1 MFLEI
6 SDATAV
12 VLMILFS
19 TLAGFIVYLLLN
31 SIRKERQRYKE
42 EKSISIEGLL
52 SKSAINSQINTYL
65 SKITPDSNFSLML
78 LEIQDFDDISN
89 AFGNKEAERALEK
102 AIIKVVHALPKRVII
117 ASYGGTRFLIF
128 LKSEYDRFF
137 AIDLARKVISIVN
150 RPIKI
155 FRETNVNFISNIG
168 VCFYPQHGTKFKH
181 LINSLNIALHN
192 AVKAGGNKYII
203 YSPNMKVEFNDNVEY
218 HFEIKEAI
226 EKKEFIMQYQP
237 VINIS
242 QNDIHGFE
250 AFVRWQHP
258 KYGILSPVQFLNIME
273 QSGDIS
279 WIGVWG
285 LETIIMHNYDLNRD
299 FPDKKYQFTLNLSP
313 RQLMDDKLVDEF
325 GKLIRKYKMTTS
337 KITLEI
343 SEYSTYEK
351 NTVIKNNIDR
361 LKKLGF
367 KIAINGFGLD
377 YSTLTSLETMPIDTI
392 RLDKYFFDKEEDT
405 NIKVKL
411 TSLIV
416 DTAKQYEKVVIA
428 EGIETIEML
437 ELVKKAGIE
446 LVQGYIYSKP
456 LPVEDVSAFIKRRG
470 WEAEY
475 KEHLKPKVKSQEPLM
490 GHPLAKQKEEAK
502 GKVET
507 EELVSNIEE
516 EKIEE
521 IEVNEDKKDEIEV
534 TEEKNL
540 SLDEN
545 KEEKE
550 KDESLFDF
558 DDDNFL

>member
-203 YSPNMKVEFNDNVEY
+203 YSPKMKVEFNDNVEY

>member
-1 MFLEI
+1 
-6 SDATAV
+6 
-12 VLMILFS
+12 
-19 TLAGFIVYLLLN
+19 
-31 SIRKERQRYKE
+31 
-42 EKSISIEGLL
+42 
-52 SKSAINSQINTYL
+52 
-65 SKITPDSNFSLML
+65 
-78 LEIQDFDDISN
+78 
-89 AFGNKEAERALEK
+89 
-102 AIIKVVHALPKRVII
+102 
-117 ASYGGTRFLIF
+117 
-128 LKSEYDRFF
+128 
-137 AIDLARKVISIVN
+137 
-150 RPIKI
+150 
-155 FRETNVNFISNIG
+155 
-168 VCFYPQHGTKFKH
+168 
-181 LINSLNIALHN
+181 
-192 AVKAGGNKYII
+192 
-203 YSPNMKVEFNDNVEY
+203 
-218 HFEIKEAI
+218 
-226 EKKEFIMQYQP
+226 
-237 VINIS
+237 
-242 QNDIHGFE
+242 
-250 AFVRWQHP
+250 
-258 KYGILSPVQFLNIME
+258 
-273 QSGDIS
+273 
-279 WIGVWG
+279 
-285 LETIIMHNYDLNRD
+285 MHNYDLNRD

-361 LKKLGF
+361 LKKIGF